1 VWQSAI
7 RVWRFLY
14 KKRKNMKYNI
24 RLLVQCET
32 EANSF
37 YDALIKASNTITNV
51 DVRDAKNLAWHYVDK
66 DNKRYV
72 LSDEGLI
79 EVETFGKFK
88 SLSVIEPN
96 VGCLAPPASRG
107 ASQPTET
114 ESAESYNNRNRIS

>member
-1 VWQSAI
+1 
-7 RVWRFLY
+7 
-14 KKRKNMKYNI
+14 MKYNI

-32 EANSF
+32 EANNF

-88 SLSVIEPN
+88 SLSVVEPN
-96 VGCLAPPASRG
+96 VGRLAPPASQG
-107 ASQPTET
+107 ASQPTE
-114 ESAESYNNRNRIS
+114 SANEYNNRNRIS